1 MRNLTNTVLNEI
13 RLERVRQQHR
23 WGDHSDDAIN
33 TPWMWLTYISKYST
47 NWSNGYY
54 TLNSDTVSLFR
65 ECMIKVAA
73 IAVAAVESLD
83 RQKAKNGKPF
93 YQVDPS

>member
-1 MRNLTNTVLNEI
+1 
-13 RLERVRQQHR
+13 
-23 WGDHSDDAIN
+23 
-33 TPWMWLTYISKYST
+33 
-47 NWSNGYY
+47 
-54 TLNSDTVSLFR
+54 
-65 ECMIKVAA
+65 MIKVAA